1 MRTSLA
7 LIAQIAQIP
16 QLARVAAVSLGLLAA
31 ACGGTK
37 AKPESPLV
45 NEGSAVPD
53 NCCCKSTPITS
64 ADGLPLYERG
74 TNRMECSSKQGTC
87 VDDVQCQGKDA
98 PGASS
103 SSVPPPP
110 PSE

>member
-1 MRTSLA
+1 MRISLASISKIATAASLA
-7 LIAQIAQIP
+7 LA
-16 QLARVAAVSLGLLAA
+16 LTA
-31 ACGGTK
+31 ACGAPK

-53 NCCCKSTPITS
+53 NCCCKSSPITS
-64 ADGLPLYERG
+64 ADGLPIYERG

-87 VDDVQCQGKDA
+87 VDDVQCQGKDE
-98 PGASS
+98 PPASS

-110 PSE
+110 PPP

>member
-1 MRTSLA
+1 MRISLAAIAKVASLSLA
-7 LIAQIAQIP
+7 L
-16 QLARVAAVSLGLLAA
+16 LA

-53 NCCCKSTPITS
+53 NCCCKSSPITS
-64 ADGLPLYERG
+64 ADGLPIYERG

-87 VDDVQCQGKDA
+87 VDEVQCQGKDE

-110 PSE
+110 S

>member
-1 MRTSLA
+1 MRISLASIPKIAKLPKPTRLASLA
-7 LIAQIAQIP
+7 LA
-16 QLARVAAVSLGLLAA
+16 LTA
-31 ACGGTK
+31 ACSAPK

-64 ADGLPLYERG
+64 ADGLPIFERG

-87 VDDVQCQGKDA
+87 VDDVQC
-98 PGASS
+98 
-103 SSVPPPP
+103 
-110 PSE
+110 